1 MNITTNNKLKLYWF
15 CTKNPSKSCFLL
27 PLWLEIE
34 EVTWSMKK
42 QWHNILIWYSYC
54 LQRLLLYLQLLS
66 NDVYDHRSNW
76 FVHFSMVRFDPLF
89 ISQKTVTQHFRATLK
104 TRHFRAP
111 STSPNTLRATVA
123 RGNVVSR
130 VSSAHLLDTFIMF
143 SFGKKVHIQRFSQ
156 ASRSN
161 ADRW

>member
-34 EVTWSMKK
+34 EVKWSMKK
-42 QWHNILIWYSYC
+42 QWQNILIWYSYC

-89 ISQKTVTQHFRATLK
+89 IAQKTSNKHDYHHHRQQFDYHTDINIAKYTTELMHHWAEYPFGEKQMVISERRTSVDGRK
-104 TRHFRAP
+104 RHMK
-111 STSPNTLRATVA
+111 
-123 RGNVVSR
+123 G
-130 VSSAHLLDTFIMF
+130 
-143 SFGKKVHIQRFSQ
+143 
-156 ASRSN
+156 
-161 ADRW
+161 